1 MHWPFG
7 TGCDLVTFFSASNY
21 SGKMQNHGAFA
32 LLGSTSDAAAAAA
45 AARGIAASVAAEEAS
60 ASEAAA
66 WQLQTDEVDT
76 PPTPMWTVR
85 PGTQPL
91 PFPLRA
97 LYPCTLSPLH
107 AVHPCACCASEPPL
121 LPLLRLWTSSPPSP
135 EQVTG
140 DADKEP
146 TVSHTAPSAPSYSAS
161 VSMLSSTS
169 STSFSAMDEQSDGPQ
184 ADLPSAPG
192 FFLCLHPQLS
202 PSSPSPTPPSS
213 PTPTPCSSSGVARG
227 TASARVHGGSR
238 LRTFL
243 PLARAR
249 RYRAEQGMTRPAE
262 GTGAGALPEEGVLP
276 MRTVERICQI
286 MAKHFGEEAALCAD
300 VATLMGVLGTLGAEF
315 TAAGEVSIARL
326 AEQFALVPQP
336 GDERPGLLSLLHRLN
351 RHYIQALG
359 EGASTVGNA
368 DEFPRSSSC

>member
-1 MHWPFG
+1 MQGASHAGDNVSLAHRVGLSPPVSPSRSDLP
-7 TGCDLVTFFSASNY
+7 TGSAVTEARTTAEA
-21 SGKMQNHGAFA
+21 H
-32 LLGSTSDAAAAAA
+32 
-45 AARGIAASVAAEEAS
+45 AARDDTKEAAGEKEGLLVGRGAARDDYGRLITGADDQCLADACSHGLEEA
-60 ASEAAA
+60 
-66 WQLQTDEVDT
+66 
-76 PPTPMWTVR
+76 
-85 PGTQPL
+85 
-91 PFPLRA
+91 
-97 LYPCTLSPLH
+97 
-107 AVHPCACCASEPPL
+107 
-121 LPLLRLWTSSPPSP
+121 
-135 EQVTG
+135 
-140 DADKEP
+140 
-146 TVSHTAPSAPSYSAS
+146 
-161 VSMLSSTS
+161 
-169 STSFSAMDEQSDGPQ
+169 
-184 ADLPSAPG
+184 
-192 FFLCLHPQLS
+192 
-202 PSSPSPTPPSS
+202 
-213 PTPTPCSSSGVARG
+213 
-227 TASARVHGGSR
+227 VHGGSR